1 MYNHKN
7 TMSNPNPADGILNS
21 FGIQSDGPAAFSNP
35 NRLIS
40 SKSKNPADEILMSLG
55 LPISTEKG
63 YVPTPRIPRS
73 ADPLGLDHGGGKSHR
88 RKARKAAK
96 KSKRSKRSKRSRKAR
111 KSAYY

>member
-1 MYNHKN
+1 
-7 TMSNPNPADGILNS
+7 MSNYYDGPKSADDILKS
-21 FGIQSDGPAAFSNP
+21 FGFPT
-35 NRLIS
+35 
-40 SKSKNPADEILMSLG
+40 
-55 LPISTEKG
+55 STEEG

-73 ADPLGLDHGGGKSHR
+73 DKPDQFGLDHGGGKSHR

>member
-7 TMSNPNPADGILNS
+7 TMSNPADDILNS
-21 FGIQSDGPAAFSNP
+21 FG
-35 NRLIS
+35 
-40 SKSKNPADEILMSLG
+40 
-55 LPISTEKG
+55 LPTDTEKG
-63 YVPTPRIPRS
+63 YVPSTRIPRS
-73 ADPLGLDHGGGKSHR
+73 GEPDPLGLDHLGGKSHR